1 MRVQYI
7 IPGSLVV
14 PFSDPRDG
22 PKSLKESCL
31 VKRCIQTRFINSVAA
46 VQASGGD
53 SVDDRK
59 INPLDGKTG
68 WKNVEK
74 TLYFR

>member
-7 IPGSLVV
+7 IPGTLDDFFRI
-14 PFSDPRDG
+14 PG
-22 PKSLKESCL
+22 SLKESCL

-53 SVDDRK
+53 SVDDL
-59 INPLDGKTG
+59 N
-68 WKNVEK
+68 
-74 TLYFR
+74 